1 MNWLNIGIM
10 NLKTKLFIL
19 FFAITFQ
26 VNSQEKNYPQI
37 IILKGDT
44 IIGFTKKQVQR
55 ITEINEENKSCSLQL
70 LNKDSVINM
79 NKKMFIECDSI
90 YSKSILLNKKYIGII
105 DDKNI
110 QINTYIKNEE
120 RLKTEIETQ
129 KKYKNYS
136 LIGCGVLILVN
147 YLILSIK

>member
-1 MNWLNIGIM
+1 MNWLNIGRM
-10 NLKTKLFIL
+10 NLKSKMFL
-19 FFAITFQ
+19 FFLAITFKFF
-26 VNSQEKNYPQI
+26 SQNNYPQTLI
-37 IILKGDT
+37 VKGDT

-55 ITEINEENKSCSLQL
+55 ITEINEENKTCNKQL

-90 YSKSILLNKKYIGII
+90 YSKTILLNNKYLGII
-105 DDKNI
+105 DDKNF

-120 RLKTEIETQ
+120 KLKTEIETQ

-136 LIGCGVLILVN
+136 LIGCGALILIN
-147 YLILSIK
+147 YLIIFAK